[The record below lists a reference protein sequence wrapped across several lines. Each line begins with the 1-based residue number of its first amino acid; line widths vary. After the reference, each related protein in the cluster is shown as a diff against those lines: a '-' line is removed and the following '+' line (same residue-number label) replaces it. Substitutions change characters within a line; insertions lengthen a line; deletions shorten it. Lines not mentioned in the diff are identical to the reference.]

1 MPLTE
6 DIVNCGNAYLY
17 YTSTAGLTA
26 QAKAPLG
33 EKFLCNLLGYTR
45 VSSREDCGDAVDKNG
60 IHYEFKNSFT
70 NQQQNLNI
78 RQIRLWQN
86 VDYYYCF
93 YINEEDLD
101 KSVFFVLTK
110 EEMTEEVALCGG
122 YTHGTVAAN
131 AENKHSEYSI
141 TIPIYNDE
149 NEKTKRWKEKYL
161 SNELKSKI
169 LGGE

>member
-1 MPLTE
+1 MF
-6 DIVNCGNAYLY
+6 GNAYLY

-45 VSSREDCGDAVDKNG
+45 VSSREDCGDAIDEEG
-60 IHYEFKNSFT
+60 TYYEFKNSFT

-110 EEMTEEVALCGG
+110 AEMIEQLSADFGISEES
-122 YTHGTVAAN
+122 AAASIN
-131 AENKHSEYSI
+131 AYYQDDGLGLKEYF
-141 TIPIYNDE
+141 DE
-149 NEKTKRWKEKYL
+149 FDDDEDEDDLFYDDL
-161 SNELKSKI
+161 DDDI
-169 LGGE
+169 